1 MSILQAANSELST
14 SKRFSMGRKGGTLIV
29 RPAGPRVGEPEAS
42 TICPKVKA
50 AIGDMGGS
58 FRHLVLDLSYVQIMS
73 SYGLG
78 MCIELRNHAKGRQA
92 GTVLF
97 GMCHDI
103 RELFRIMKLDQL
115 FTIALTPNQLA
126 EIVAG

>member
-1 MSILQAANSELST
+1 MV
-14 SKRFSMGRKGGTLIV
+14 RKGGTLIV
-29 RPAGPRVGEPEAS
+29 RPTGPRVGEAEAS

-50 AIGDMGGS
+50 AMDEMGGS
-58 FRHLVLDLSYVQIMS
+58 LRHLVLDLSHVQIMS

-78 MCIELRNHAKGRQA
+78 MCIELRNHARSRQA
-92 GTVLF
+92 NAVLF
-97 GMCHDI
+97 GMCMDI

-126 EIVAG
+126 EIVGG